1 MINLFISGSNKA
13 IYVKM
18 GEAMTYKVRIE
29 LVRAILHKQISW
41 FDRESHAPGV
51 ITSVTSENVVQ
62 LNGLSSEFIGTLAET
77 ILMMG
82 VSIVGGIVIC
92 W

>member
-1 MINLFISGSNKA
+1 MISFFISGSNKA
-13 IYVKM
+13 IYVVM
-18 GEAMTYKVRIE
+18 GEAMTYKVRVE
-29 LVRAILHKQISW
+29 LIRAIFHKQISW

-51 ITSVTSENVVQ
+51 ITSVTSENIVQ
-62 LNGLSSEFIGTLAET
+62 LNGLSSEFIGTLSET

-82 VSIVGGIVIC
+82 VSIAGGIVIC